1 MGGRLLVSPEL
12 VCGRPGEGS
21 RKVLEDM
28 ELELG
33 VRWREPP
40 RTGAVAALPRDELD
54 SRRCSMRFDWT
65 SSTDVGL
72 VVWLRNAA
80 AAAADDRALPPSLFA
95 VKALVA
101 AVCAD
106 ADGVVFSGC

>member
-1 MGGRLLVSPEL
+1 MGGRLFVSPEL

-21 RKVLEDM
+21 RNVLDDM
-28 ELELG
+28 DPELG

-40 RTGAVAALPRDELD
+40 RTGAVAALPRDELE
-54 SRRCSMRFDWT
+54 SCRCSMRFDWT
-65 SSTDVGL
+65 FSTDVGV

-80 AAAADDRALPPSLFA
+80 AAAADDRALPASLFA
-95 VKALVA
+95 AKALVA